1 MQTVRRHDRRT
12 REQRKADESALIA
25 AACLGATILLIAIS
39 ILATSAQ
46 AVDASPEES
55 SVVSEEYDPAW
66 DIPATESAVC
76 NDVFLG
82 EFTLTAYCP
91 GRCCCG
97 KWASGYTA
105 TGTLATEGRTIAV
118 DPKVIPYGT
127 RVLLIWPNGT
137 QRSYIV
143 EDCGSGVN
151 GNHIDVF
158 FDDHQAARRFG
169 VQSAMVYLEAEE

>member
-1 MQTVRRHDRRT
+1 MRWHDKRT

-25 AACLGATILLIAIS
+25 AACLGATVILIVVA

-46 AVDASPEES
+46 AVESSPEES

-66 DIPATESAVC
+66 DIPAMESAVC
-76 NDVFLG
+76 DDVFLG

-91 GRCCCG
+91 RRCCCG

-118 DPKVIPYGT
+118 DPKVIPYGS
-127 RVLLIWPNGT
+127 RVLLIWPDGT
-137 QRSYIV
+137 QHSYIA
-143 EDCGSGVN
+143 EDCGGGVN

-158 FDDHQAARRFG
+158 FNDHQAARYFG
-169 VQSAMVYLEAEE
+169 VQSAMAYWEAEE

>member
-1 MQTVRRHDRRT
+1 MRRRDKRT

-25 AACLGATILLIAIS
+25 AACLGATILLIVVA

-46 AVDASPEES
+46 AVEAPEES
-55 SVVSEEYDPAW
+55 TEAVEEYDPAW

-91 GRCCCG
+91 KRCCCG

-127 RVLLIWPNGT
+127 RVLLIWPDGT
-137 QRSYIV
+137 QRSYIA
-143 EDCGSGVN
+143 EDFGGGVN

-158 FDDHQAARRFG
+158 FDDHQAARMFG
-169 VQSAMVYLEAEE
+169 VQSAMAYLEAAE

>member
-1 MQTVRRHDRRT
+1 MKRHDKRT
-12 REQRKADESALIA
+12 REQRKADESALFA
-25 AACLGATILLIAIS
+25 AACLGATVILIAVA

-46 AVDASPEES
+46 AVEAPEES
-55 SVVSEEYDPAW
+55 PEAVEEYDPAW

-82 EFTLTAYCP
+82 EFTLTAYCACSK
-91 GRCCCG
+91 CCSV
-97 KWASGYTA
+97 WANGYTA
-105 TGTLATEGRTIAV
+105 TGTWATEGRTIAV
-118 DPKVIPYGT
+118 DPKVIPYGS
-127 RVLLIWPNGT
+127 RVLLIWPDGT
-137 QRSYIV
+137 QHSYIA

-169 VQSAMVYLEAEE
+169 VQSAMAYLEAEE

>member
-1 MQTVRRHDRRT
+1 MRRHDKRT
-12 REQRKADESALIA
+12 REQRKADESALFA
-25 AACLGATILLIAIS
+25 AVCLGATVILIVVA

-46 AVDASPEES
+46 AVESSPEES

-66 DIPATESAVC
+66 DIPAMESAVC
-76 NDVFLG
+76 DDVFLG
-82 EFTLTAYCP
+82 EYTITAYCACS
-91 GRCCCG
+91 RCCG
-97 KWASGYTA
+97 VWANGYTA

-127 RVLLIWPNGT
+127 HVLLIWPDGT
-137 QRSYIV
+137 QHSYIS
-143 EDCGSGVN
+143 EDCGGGVN

-158 FDDHQAARRFG
+158 FNDHQAARVFG

>member
-1 MQTVRRHDRRT
+1 MRRHDKRT
-12 REQRKADESALIA
+12 REQRKADESALFA
-25 AACLGATILLIAIS
+25 AACLGATILLIVIS

-46 AVDASPEES
+46 AVETEEAPA
-55 SVVSEEYDPAW
+55 VEEHNPAW

-82 EFTLTAYCP
+82 EFTLTTYCP
-91 GRCCCG
+91 DSCCCG

-118 DPKVIPYGT
+118 DPDIIPYGT
-127 RVLLIWPNGT
+127 HILLIWPDGT
-137 QRSYIV
+137 QHSYIA
-143 EDCGSGVN
+143 EDCGGGVN

-158 FDDHQAARRFG
+158 FNDHQAARVFG
-169 VQSAMVYLEAEE
+169 VQSAMAYLEAEK

>member
-1 MQTVRRHDRRT
+1 MRWHDKRT

-25 AACLGATILLIAIS
+25 AACLGATVILIVVA

-46 AVDASPEES
+46 AVEASPEES
-55 SVVSEEYDPAW
+55 SVVSEDYDPAW

-105 TGTLATEGRTIAV
+105 TGTWATEGRTIAV
-118 DPKVIPYGT
+118 DPKVIPYGS
-127 RVLLIWPNGT
+127 RVLLILPDGT
-137 QRSYIV
+137 QREYIA
-143 EDCGSGVN
+143 EDCGGGVN

-158 FDDHQAARRFG
+158 FNDHQAARYFG
-169 VQSAMVYLEAEE
+169 VQSAMAYWEVE

>member
-1 MQTVRRHDRRT
+1 MRRHDKRT
-12 REQRKADESALIA
+12 REQRKADESALFA
-25 AACLGATILLIAIS
+25 AACLGATVILIVVA

-46 AVDASPEES
+46 AVEASPEKS

-76 NDVFLG
+76 DDVFLG

-97 KWASGYTA
+97 KWANGYTA

-118 DPKVIPYGT
+118 DPKAIPYGT
-127 RVLLIWPNGT
+127 RVLLIWPDGT
-137 QRSYIV
+137 QHSYIA
-143 EDCGSGVN
+143 EDCGGGVN

-169 VQSAMVYLEAEE
+169 VQRAMVYLEAEE